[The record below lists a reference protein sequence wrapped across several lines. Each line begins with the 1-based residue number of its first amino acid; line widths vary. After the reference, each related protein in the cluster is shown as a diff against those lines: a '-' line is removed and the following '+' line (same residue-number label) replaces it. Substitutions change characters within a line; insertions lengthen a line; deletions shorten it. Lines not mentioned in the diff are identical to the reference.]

1 MKTAMTGAGRRFLST
16 LIVASAVAI
25 ATGAAAE
32 PVSVRYTEGVARGFP
47 VLRDA
52 DGQKLAQGELSQVA
66 RGDRVENRLVF
77 RFTNGSVYDEQV
89 VFSQR
94 SVFNLLSYRIVQKGP
109 SFPETLEASIDRE
122 TGRYTVR
129 YKADSD
135 SAEEVLSGTYSLP
148 ADAYNGMLSLL
159 LKNLAPGASEQVQIV
174 AFTPKPR
181 AVKILLQPVREDKV
195 VIGDHTLAATQFVVK
210 PQLGMLASL
219 LVADLVPG
227 QLWVVNGDAPA
238 FVKFKGPLYFMGP
251 IWHIELN

>member
-1 MKTAMTGAGRRFLST
+1 MRARFLST
-16 LIVASAVAI
+16 LIAAAALAAASS
-25 ATGAAAE
+25 AAAE
-32 PVSVRYTEGVARGFP
+32 PVLVRFTEGVARGFP
-47 VLRDA
+47 VLRSV
-52 DGQKLAQGELSQVA
+52 DGQKLAQGELWQVA

-77 RFTNGSVYDEQV
+77 HFANGSLYDEQV

-94 SVFNLLSYRIVQKGP
+94 DVFSLISYRIVQRGP
-109 SFPETLEASIDRE
+109 SFPETLVASIDRE
-122 TGRYTVR
+122 TGQYHVR
-129 YKADSD
+129 YQADRD
-135 SAEEVLSGTYSLP
+135 SAEEVLSGNFSLP
-148 ADAYNGMLSLL
+148 SDAYNGMLGLL

-181 AVKILLQPVREDKV
+181 TVKILLQPVREDKL
-195 VIGDHTLAATQFVVK
+195 VIGDQTLSATRFLVK

-238 FVKFKGPLYFMGP
+238 FVKFQGPLYFMGP